1 MGEESDM
8 KSKLCTGLAFLLAM
22 MLTGCTPDKE
32 AMEKQAVEKQAIEK
46 QIKNQVDE
54 VVAAIDSGK
63 KAEDF
68 EYLSKKEPH
77 FLFIMRRDGSVLFH
91 PHYSSVTG
99 VHLKTIAQ
107 GTTEGLW
114 VEYDLHGQ
122 TKRSYVKKTKGG
134 LFVVSGYYVDELK
147 GAK

>member
-1 MGEESDM
+1 M
-8 KSKLCTGLAFLLAM
+8 KGLFPKIGVVGIIVAFVTISFCFEAWAA
-22 MLTGCTPDKE
+22 DKKE
-32 AMEKQAVEKQAIEK
+32 IER

-77 FLFIMRRDGSVLFH
+77 YLFIMKSDGGVFFH
-91 PHYSSVTG
+91 PHYSRIWG
-99 VHLKTIAQ
+99 VPYDAIIK

-114 VEYDLHGQ
+114 VEYILEGKMRH
-122 TKRSYVKKTKGG
+122 SYVKKTKGG
-134 LFVVSGYYVDELK
+134 LFVVMGYSD
-147 GAK
+147 